1 MPYILKEEFF
11 ENFFP
16 LSLSHHVFE
25 LKVGAFSN
33 YERLVNF
40 TKDDIFCLV
49 SNKLIPKEYKKY
61 EGNDPDALVLV
72 SNFII
77 EEDFINK
84 ILQNISKKLVIKS
97 GNKIIGYS
105 YSLIDSDLKADVN
118 VMNTEVRIIEKVY
131 DLIKY
136 NKEILYRDVLS
147 LSRICNEL
155 KFSYNKI
162 GKYPLITD
170 GDIYLEPNVIFDL
183 REGPVFIGDGAYIQG
198 NTRIEGPSY
207 IGKNT
212 LVITNSNI
220 RRSSIGNNCTI
231 GGEVTNS
238 IILDY
243 TNSRHNSYIGDSY
256 LGEWINI
263 GALSVVSNLK
273 NTYGIIKYDNL
284 YTKEETRM
292 KKLGVILGDHVKVSI
307 GSLLFGGKSAGFSS
321 HIYFTLNKSIPSF
334 TLWNG
339 EKNEGYEFLFESSI
353 EVAKRYM
360 QSKKV
365 EFTEYHYKLFKNI
378 FEYTAKDREKLGIKR
393 GRFNLES

>member
-1 MPYILKEEFF
+1 MPYILKEENFK
-11 ENFFP
+11 NFFP
-16 LSLSHHVFE
+16 LSLSRHTFE

-40 TKDDIFCLV
+40 TKDDIFFLTI
-49 SNKLIPKEYKKY
+49 NKLIPKEYKKY
-61 EGNDPDALVLV
+61 EGNEPDILVLS

-77 EEDFINK
+77 EEDFIKK
-84 ILQNISKKLVIKS
+84 ILQNMGKKIVIKS

-105 YSLIDSDLKADVN
+105 FSLIDSELKGDANVVN
-118 VMNTEVRIIEKVY
+118 MEVKIIEKVY

-136 NKEILYRDVLS
+136 NKEILFKDVLS
-147 LSRICNEL
+147 LSRIYDEFKVN
-155 KFSYNKI
+155 YNRI
-162 GKYPLITD
+162 GKYPLISD
-170 GDIYLEPNVIFDL
+170 GDVYLEPNVIFDL
-183 REGPVFIGDGAYIQG
+183 REGPVFIGNGTYIQG

-212 LVITNSNI
+212 LIITNSNI

-231 GGEVTNS
+231 GGEITNS

-273 NTYGIIKYDNL
+273 NTYGIIKYDDL
-284 YTKEETRM
+284 YIKEETGM

-321 HIYFTLNKSIPSF
+321 HIYFMLNKSIPSF

-393 GRFNLES
+393 ERFNLES